1 MCHVFLHSC
10 YYSFFALNVVFVF
23 VVALQMHPP
32 LLLLLFAL
40 LFFCAHWCFSMHPIV
55 FTLVVPFRVWCS
67 SSRYSSVATP
77 LHVCYCF
84 SFALSLLGFAL
95 HCNSLYY
102 PHPSFL
108 QVRSWQST
116 MKQSEIFSNK
126 LFFHFICLFCLFF
139 KKICFICK
147 CFVSYLVVHRSKN
160 HMTHNEIRAIWY

>member
-1 MCHVFLHSC
+1 MFFFTLAITPFLHLMLFLC
-10 YYSFFALNVVFVF
+10 
-23 VVALQMHPP
+23 
-32 LLLLLFAL
+32 LLLLFKCIL
-40 LFFCAHWCFSMHPIV
+40 LCCYFSLHCCFFVHIGVSLCTQLFF